1 MQVLGTN
8 GQGLYI
14 SRTTVH
20 FPHQNRW
27 KKRRS
32 KMEKIPMEVREIV
45 RPLRL
50 KEDATSFKEMPTA
63 NEPMFANL
71 FGGTTP
77 GPIVHYLPE
86 VRS

>member
-8 GQGLYI
+8 GQGLCI
-14 SRTTVH
+14 SRTRTDG
-20 FPHQNRW
+20 RKDDRKW
-27 KKRRS
+27 K
-32 KMEKIPMEVREIV
+32 KIPMEVREIV